1 MIKINKKR
9 GTVSEVEEKPP
20 SIQTWIQ
27 KKKKEFNL
35 SDIMSVEVQIKDIK
49 QMKNSK
55 EFYLQMLYHLVD
67 EKRPE
72 EDYIILSK
80 YKRGTAPYIRELLHT
95 SWLINKKEIEQK
107 SISELEQEC
116 IQLVQIIKRKNDMNT
131 RKLLEYKLYC
141 LEEYLL
147 QRKLQENIREY
158 SLKKVKT
165 NE

>member
-20 SIQTWIQ
+20 SIQKWIQ
-27 KKKKEFNL
+27 KKKKELDF
-35 SDIMSVEVQIKDIK
+35 SDITSIEVQLKDIK
-49 QMKNSK
+49 QMKYSK

-67 EKRPE
+67 LTEQE
-72 EDYIILSK
+72 DDYIILSR
-80 YKRGTAPYIRELLHT
+80 YKKGTTPYIRKLIHT
-95 SWLINKKEIEQK
+95 PWLINEEEIEQK
-107 SISELEQEC
+107 TITELEQDC
-116 IQLVQIIKRKNDMNT
+116 IQVIQMIKRKHDFNT
-131 RKLLEYKLYC
+131 KKLLEYKLNC

-147 QRKLQENIREY
+147 QRKLQENIKEY